1 MAEGSL
7 LMSGSERERAHVVR
21 QALEHRLGQRE
32 ASERLGISVR
42 QFKRLVRCWRE
53 DGDAGLVS
61 RQRGQASH
69 NQLAAGHRTRIS
81 GLLKEQYHD
90 FGPTLAAE
98 KLLELDG
105 IEVSRETIRQ
115 LQVGLGL
122 WKPKSRRV
130 RRVFQLRER
139 RARFGELIQIDCLP
153 LRRRGAARMTGSR
166 AGRLAAP

>member
-1 MAEGSL
+1 MAEGDL
-7 LMSGSERERAHVVR
+7 LMSGSERERARLVR

-53 DGDAGLVS
+53 EGDAGLVS
-61 RQRGQASH
+61 RQRGRASH

-139 RARFGELIQIDCLP
+139 RPRFGSSTT
-153 LRRRGAARMTGSR
+153 RRVG
-166 AGRLAAP
+166 